1 MSENRGVGGS
11 QTGLRTIGI
20 GGAILIATNGMIASG
35 IFSLP
40 GKLDAAVGSFAP
52 VLLLLAALGFVC
64 IALSLA
70 DCARHF
76 DRSGGPLLY
85 VGTAFGRPAG
95 FLTGWLSY
103 VSRAAAQAAN
113 ANVLALTAA
122 ALFPAA
128 ASPAARAGIIVAL
141 FAALIALNIAGVR
154 KLLAGLAGMTLL
166 KTAPLV
172 FLAAAAFATF
182 GAGPAPVIPPL
193 VDAGSVA
200 LVALYAFTGFEVG
213 SVAAG
218 ETRDPKRVLPIV
230 LVGTVL
236 AVGLLYILVQ
246 WAYSASAPANGDAPL
261 VELARRIGGPIAAFA
276 LGLTILVSVVGGITV
291 SILGAS
297 RLTVGMAE
305 QAMLPSRFAAFSPR
319 FATPVLSIL
328 FFGLAAMALA
338 VSGTFVF
345 LAVVSTLARLLS
357 YAGCILAAPRLD
369 RIFGDHRRWPRRIL
383 WPVIA
388 GALCVAGATQSTAGE
403 WRSLGMLVAVGV
415 MLYFIA
421 TGRFAWPK
429 PLSPPTG

>member
-1 MSENRGVGGS
+1 MKRGAHVAAPGRSAENDAVELGQFLDVVERPV
-11 QTGLRTIGI
+11 
-20 GGAILIATNGMIASG
+20 
-35 IFSLP
+35 P
-40 GKLDAAVGSFAP
+40 GHQL
-52 VLLLLAALGFVC
+52 
-64 IALSLA
+64 
-70 DCARHF
+70 
-76 DRSGGPLLY
+76 RSGGPLLY
-85 VGTAFGRPAG
+85 VSTAFGRPAG

-141 FAALIALNIAGVR
+141 FAALIALNIVGVR

-166 KTAPLV
+166 KLAPLV

-291 SILGAS
+291 SIFGAS

-429 PLSPPTG
+429 PLSPPTA